1 MQELETINMGRSP
14 PDGRIFDVHTHAFP
28 DKVAATAI
36 PKLEAGGLWLEAKAT
51 FDGTIGGLLASMDRA
66 GIARAIVCSV
76 ATRPEQV
83 AKITAWSASIASDL
97 PAGQAGRIVPF
108 PSVHPDSPSPEAEVE
123 RIAAAGLK
131 GLKFHP
137 QYTRCPLD
145 DPRVIRLA
153 RAAAGAGLAMLFHAG
168 YDLAYE
174 KDDLA
179 SPARVRR
186 LHEAVPDLRMAA
198 AHLGGWECWDQ
209 VLAEEA
215 GLPIYL
221 ETSYTLGRCPPGLLE
236 RILAKHPP
244 EFLLFGTDAPW
255 TDQKEELAK
264 FMALPIAED
273 LWRRML
279 WDNALRFVGMTA

>member
-1 MQELETINMGRSP
+1 METANVGRSP
-14 PDGRIFDVHTHAFP
+14 SDGRIFDVHAHAFP

-66 GIARAIVCSV
+66 GIARAVVCSV

-83 AKITAWSASIASDL
+83 AKITAWSVSIASE
-97 PAGQAGRIVPF
+97 RIVPF

-123 RIAAAGLK
+123 RIAAAGLR

-137 QYTRCPLD
+137 EYMRCPLD
-145 DPRVIRLA
+145 DPCVIRLA

-209 VLAEEA
+209 VLREEA

-221 ETSYTLGRCPPGLLE
+221 ETSYTLGRCPPDLLA

-255 TDQKEELAK
+255 TDQAEEVAK
-264 FMALPIAED
+264 FSALPLAED
-273 LWRRML
+273 LKRRML
-279 WDNALRFVGMTA
+279 WANALRFVGMTA

>member
-1 MQELETINMGRSP
+1 MSHSLPG
-14 PDGRIFDVHTHAFP
+14 GRIFDVHTHAFP

-51 FDGTIGGLLASMDRA
+51 FDGTLGGLLASMDRA
-66 GIARAIVCSV
+66 GIERAVVCSV

-83 AKITAWSASIASDL
+83 AKIIAWSAAIASE
-97 PAGQAGRIVPF
+97 RIVPF

-209 VLAEEA
+209 VLEEVV

-221 ETSYTLGRCPPGLLE
+221 ETSYTLGRCPPRLLE

-255 TDQKEELAK
+255 TDQTEERAK

-273 LWRRML
+273 LRRRML
-279 WDNALRFVGMTA
+279 WDNALRFAGLTA